1 MKTKPKKI
9 VVLVLV
15 SILLI
20 LIILPSVQPYYNQA
34 MNKEF
39 IVKVESKALSANI
52 KIIQLKYETGLNSS
66 SMAVSAG
73 ASGVIIRKEG
83 NKYFALTANHV
94 ISEMDDVD
102 RTQIIVLGYDDLDF
116 NDYLNMGGDYV
127 GIANYYMQF
136 PEAKVEYI
144 SEKSDLALISFTS
157 DKAYTVLA
165 LAEDAPKYGDKVVAM
180 SNPYGNRNIVTAGKI
195 GSKGFW
201 NYVDQAGKFKYS
213 IIKHSALTSEGS
225 SGSALLNEDLD
236 IVGIN
241 LGGNENLLHQFM
253 SGMAIPSDQIRAFLG
268 EWTADILYK

>member
-1 MKTKPKKI
+1 
-9 VVLVLV
+9 
-15 SILLI
+15 
-20 LIILPSVQPYYNQA
+20 
-34 MNKEF
+34 MNKDF
-39 IVKVESKALSANI
+39 IENVERKALSANI
-52 KIIQLKYETGLNSS
+52 KIIQLKYETGINGSS
-66 SMAVSAG
+66 IAVSAG

-102 RTQIIVLGYDDLDF
+102 QTRIVVLGYDDLDF
-116 NDYLNMGGDYV
+116 KDYLNMGGEYV

-136 PEAKVEYI
+136 PEITVEHAN
-144 SEKSDLALISFTS
+144 EKSDLALISFKS
-157 DKAYTVLA
+157 DKVYTVLS
-165 LAEDAPKYGDKVVAM
+165 LAEDAAKYGDKVAAM
-180 SNPYGNRNIVTAGKI
+180 SNPYGKRNIVTAGKI

-201 NYVDQAGKFKYS
+201 NYEDQAGKFKYS

-241 LGGNENLLHQFM
+241 LGGNENLLHQFV

-268 EWTADILYK
+268 EWTVDTLSE